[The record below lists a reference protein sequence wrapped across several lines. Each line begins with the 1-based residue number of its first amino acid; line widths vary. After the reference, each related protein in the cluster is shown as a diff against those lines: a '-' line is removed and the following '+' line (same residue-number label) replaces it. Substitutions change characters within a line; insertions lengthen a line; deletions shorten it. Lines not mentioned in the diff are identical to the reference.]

1 MPGSLQG
8 QLHCC
13 CRFQGR
19 APQERRP
26 CDDDGKLSKGV
37 CSSALHASSQ
47 PRPVASLARPRRPA
61 SIQHVPLVSSW
72 LHGVGSRPDRLA
84 HARATHMTC
93 IPAGLLRWLPV
104 CQRGCT
110 WNAPGP
116 AAGRSRSVC
125 VCTCKTRP
133 ALALLFGAPRGRL
146 GAARNRRI
154 ANSLNSRIANS
165 LNSRIA
171 NSLNSRIANSRN

>member
-72 LHGVGSRPDRLA
+72 LHGVGSRPGRLA

-116 AAGRSRSVC
+116 AAA
-125 VCTCKTRP
+125 RP
-133 ALALLFGAPRGRL
+133 LPTTNTAGLPTPPPYDRARDPLLAAAEAPTAGQQSC
-146 GAARNRRI
+146 I
-154 ANSLNSRIANS
+154 TQEKK
-165 LNSRIA
+165 
-171 NSLNSRIANSRN
+171 

>member
-1 MPGSLQG
+1 MPIKPECAHFGKQICRATWGSSSIVVRSCQG
-8 QLHCC
+8 A
-13 CRFQGR
+13 

-37 CSSALHASSQ
+37 CSSALHASFQ

-146 GAARNRRI
+146 GAAMWALLDCI
-154 ANSLNSRIANS
+154 STGDVSYM
-165 LNSRIA
+165 
-171 NSLNSRIANSRN
+171 